1 MSAAE
6 NMSTE
11 QAADLAA
18 LKASAADA
26 PPTPGQ
32 AQPVEAGQ
40 DDGPAPP
47 SAGSLQAAA
56 MMVGMVRPLLGFAV
70 KSLKDAPDELWEPL
84 PAGVAGVLD
93 HYSVDGAEWLRNP
106 WVRLAFCGAPLA
118 AYVVAQEMAN
128 KPAQAA
134 IAAPGLG
141 EHLAAPAPS
150 EAPGA
155 RTVTIGAVQA
165 VGQ

>member
-1 MSAAE
+1 MSAADT
-6 NMSTE
+6 MPSE

-18 LKASAADA
+18 IKAAASEQPA
-26 PPTPGQ
+26 PAGQ
-32 AQPVEAGQ
+32 VEQGEAGQ
-40 DDGPAPP
+40 GAEPAPP
-47 SAGSLQAAA
+47 SAGSVQAAT
-56 MMVGMVRPLLGFAV
+56 MLVGILRPLLGFAL

-118 AYVVAQEMAN
+118 AYVVAEEMKA
-128 KPAQAA
+128 KPAPA
-134 IAAPGLG
+134 IAAPGQG
-141 EHLAAPAPS
+141 QHLAAPAPT

-165 VGQ
+165 VGA

>member
-1 MSAAE
+1 MSAAA
-6 NMSTE
+6 NMSAE

-18 LKASAADA
+18 LQQSAADA
-26 PPTPGQ
+26 PPPPGQ
-32 AQPVEAGQ
+32 AAPGEAGQ
-40 DDGPAPP
+40 DAEPAPP

-56 MMVGMVRPLLGFAV
+56 MLVGILRPLLGFAL

-134 IAAPGLG
+134 IAAPGHG
-141 EHLAAPAPS
+141 EHLAAPAPA

-155 RTVTIGAVQA
+155 STVTIGAVQA
-165 VGQ
+165 VGP